1 MGEDAAA
8 WGKDTDWEEG
18 QALETTNLNG
28 DQGEA
33 SL

>member
-8 WGKDTDWEEG
+8 WGKEEG
-18 QALETTNLNG
+18 QALESPDFNG
-28 DQGEA
+28 GQNKV